1 MLARPAAA
9 VQTAQGRRAL
19 ITDAR
24 SVALSRWEVTSESLH
39 RAVEDFLAG
48 AGNAVVL
55 ENGVAA
61 FDLAEARYSISGEY
75 NKCLL
80 HLWSA
85 DRSVVRRVLSIE
97 AKRDVLRLEVQCL
110 GQTWPTKLEICRER
124 DRRTPTA
131 KKITRST
138 YQSKLQR
145 MLERQYPGHV
155 VGRLSSSIDLE
166 RSFGPIY
173 ARGLLRQGQSA
184 VAVMGVNADETQ
196 SFIDAC
202 LTFGILWLDACR
214 QHHAGKLVVSGL
226 KLFLPPGTSA
236 MVQNRMGHLDHGLAR
251 FELYEVD
258 EQQMTL
264 EQVDW
269 NDCGNIATR
278 LVHTTDE
285 AAARAR
291 FHEEISYVK
300 SLYARVEVAVLNP
313 AEVAFRCLGLE
324 FARARLFHEP
334 GTASS
339 TPQLVFGLGCGET
352 VFDHTS
358 ADRFRALVYS
368 IAEVRHADGP
378 RDHLLWRMHPERW
391 LESLTLQCVNAVD
404 EHLDSDSV
412 YSQVPA
418 FSAADRAMI
427 DVLSVTREGRLAVIE
442 LKADEDLHLP
452 LQGVDYWLRVSWHHR
467 QGEFK
472 SFGYFPT
479 RELSPQPPLLYLVAP
494 ALHIHPATDTILR
507 YLSPAIPWSL
517 VGIDERWRSGVRPV
531 FRKRPGSSGSSAA
544 TADR

>member
-1 MLARPAAA
+1 M
-9 VQTAQGRRAL
+9 
-19 ITDAR
+19 
-24 SVALSRWEVTSESLH
+24 TSESLQ

-48 AGNAVVL
+48 AGDAVVL

-110 GQTWPTKLEICRER
+110 GQTRPTKLEICRQR

-138 YQSKLQR
+138 YLNKLQR

-173 ARGLLRQGQSA
+173 ARGLARQGQSA
-184 VAVMGVNADETQ
+184 VAIMGVNADETQ
-196 SFIDAC
+196 SSIDAC
-202 LTFGILWLDACR
+202 LTFGLLWLDACR
-214 QHHAGKLVVSGL
+214 QQHAGKLVISGL
-226 KLFLPPGTSA
+226 KLFVPPGTSA
-236 MVQNRMGHLDHGLAR
+236 VVQNRMGHLDHGLAR
-251 FELYEVD
+251 FELYEFEERD
-258 EQQMTL
+258 MTL
-264 EQVDW
+264 REVDW
-269 NDCGNIATR
+269 KDCGNVATR
-278 LVHTTDE
+278 LVHAADE
-285 AAARAR
+285 TAAHTR
-291 FHEEISYVK
+291 FQEAIGYVR
-300 SLYARVEVAVLNP
+300 SLYSGAEVAVLNP

-334 GTASS
+334 GTATS

-352 VFDHTS
+352 VLDHTS

-368 IAEVRHADGP
+368 IAEVRHAEGP

-391 LESLTLQCVNAVD
+391 LESLTLKSVAAVD
-404 EHLDSDSV
+404 EHLESESL

-418 FSAADRAMI
+418 FSASDRAMI

-442 LKADEDLHLP
+442 LKADEDVHLP
-452 LQGVDYWLRVSWHHR
+452 LQGVDYWLRVSWHHQR
-467 QGEFK
+467 GEFER
-472 SFGYFPT
+472 FGYFPA
-479 RELSPQPPLLYLVAP
+479 RQLSPQPPLLYLVAP

-507 YLSPAIPWSL
+507 YLSPSIPWSL
-517 VGIDERWRSGVRPV
+517 VGIDERWRSGIKPV
-531 FRKRPGSSGSSAA
+531 FRKRPGKAA
-544 TADR
+544 IVGGLTVTSNASTLAR